1 MTSKLSAASILA
13 TRSRGTTDRQLWLLG
28 VFRRLRDAKGYPPT
42 FRELADAAGTNVG
55 DVAAKFLRMRRDG
68 VVSWVDGRARTVT
81 IVEEV
86 SDGPTDR
93 H

>member
-13 TRSRGTTDRQLWLLG
+13 TSSHGTTEKQRRLLG
-28 VFRRLRDAKGYPPT
+28 VFRKLRDATGYPPT
-42 FRELADAAGTNVG
+42 FREIAAAAGTNVG

-86 SDGPTDR
+86 QHGPTDR
-93 H
+93 D

>member
-13 TRSRGTTDRQLWLLG
+13 TRSNGTTEKQRRLLV
-28 VFRRLRDAKGYPPT
+28 VFRKLRDAKGYQPT
-42 FRELADAAGTNVG
+42 FREIAAAAGTNVG

-86 SDGPTDR
+86 PHGLTDR
-93 H
+93 D

>member
-1 MTSKLSAASILA
+1 MTSKLASSSILA
-13 TRSRGTTDRQLWLLG
+13 AGSRGTTDRQRKLLA
-28 VFRRLRDAKGYPPT
+28 VFRNLRDANGYAPT

-55 DVAAKFLRMRRDG
+55 DVAAKFWRMRRDG
-68 VVSWVDGRARTVT
+68 AVSWVDGRARTVT

-86 SDGPTDR
+86 SDGPTNR

>member
-13 TRSRGTTDRQLWLLG
+13 TRSHGTTDKQRRLLR
-28 VFRRLRDAKGYPPT
+28 VFVKLRDAKGYPPT
-42 FRELADAAGTNVG
+42 FREIAAAAGTNVG
-55 DVAAKFLRMRRDG
+55 DVAAKFLRMRRDN

-86 SDGPTDR
+86 QHGPTDR

>member
-13 TRSRGTTDRQLWLLG
+13 TRYRGTTEKQRRLLG
-28 VFRRLRDAKGYPPT
+28 VFRRLLDARGYPPT
-42 FRELADAAGTNVG
+42 FREIAAAAGTNVG

-68 VVSWVDGRARTVT
+68 VVSWVDGKARAVT
-81 IVEEV
+81 IVKEV
-86 SDGPTDR
+86 QHGPTDR

>member
-1 MTSKLSAASILA
+1 MTSKLASSSILA
-13 TRSRGTTDRQLWLLG
+13 AGSRGTTDRQRKLLD
-28 VFRRLRDAKGYPPT
+28 VFRNLRDANGYAPT

-55 DVAAKFLRMRRDG
+55 DVAAKFWRMRRDG

>member
-13 TRSRGTTDRQLWLLG
+13 TSSHGTTEKQRRLLV
-28 VFRRLRDAKGYPPT
+28 VFRKLRDARGYPPT
-42 FRELADAAGTNVG
+42 FREIAAAAGTNVG

-86 SDGPTDR
+86 QHGPTDR
-93 H
+93 D

>member
-13 TRSRGTTDRQLWLLG
+13 TSSNGTTEKQRRLLV
-28 VFRRLRDAKGYPPT
+28 VFRKLRDAKGYPPT
-42 FRELADAAGTNVG
+42 FREIAAAAGTNVG

-86 SDGPTDR
+86 QHGPTDR

>member
-13 TRSRGTTDRQLWLLG
+13 TRSRGTTSRQRKLLE
-28 VFRRLRDAKGYPPT
+28 VFRNLRDANGYPPT
-42 FRELADAAGTNVG
+42 FREVAEVVGTNVG

-68 VVSWVDGRARTVT
+68 VVSWVDGKSRTVT

-86 SDGPTDR
+86 QHGLADR
-93 H
+93 D